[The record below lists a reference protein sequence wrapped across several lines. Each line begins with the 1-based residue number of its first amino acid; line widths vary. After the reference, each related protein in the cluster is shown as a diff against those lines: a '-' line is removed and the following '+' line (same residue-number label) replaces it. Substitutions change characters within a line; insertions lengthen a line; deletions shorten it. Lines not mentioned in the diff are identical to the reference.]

1 MIICQLGG
9 NPCRSWKTAKLQQ
22 EFPRAK
28 VILTGVENLD
38 ETLNMLRRGT
48 NILVDTEALDTLG
61 NFIHT
66 RKWVRPGDHVLLV
79 TDKHHVLRA
88 LGLAR
93 VVWGPDVLITPCTE
107 SVEGGRGPETL
118 AHCVVDWC
126 RAIVWKMT
134 GLTVVRHPGLKL
146 LYLR

>member
-9 NPCRSWKTAKLQQ
+9 NPFRSRKTLELQ
-22 EFPRAK
+22 EKSPIAT

-38 ETLNMLRRGT
+38 ETLNMLRRRT

-66 RKWVRPGDHVLLV
+66 RKWIRPGDHVLLV
-79 TDKHHVLRA
+79 TDKHHVFRS

-93 VVWGPDVLITPCTE
+93 LVWGPDVLITPCTE

-118 AHCVVDWC
+118 VHCVIDWC
-126 RAIVWKMT
+126 RAIAWKIT
-134 GLTVVRHPGLKL
+134 GLTVVRHPGLRI